1 MKNTKTTNIE
11 SSTVK
16 LDIDPGEFALDSSLN
31 IQKLNC
37 PRITVIIPTHNRKE
51 TLKKALNAYRYQ
63 TASPHEF
70 DIIVVDDGSED
81 GTFDAVKSW
90 IPEYPFQV
98 KLLAQPSGGPAK
110 ARNRAI
116 PEAQADLVLITG
128 DDIIPHHK
136 LIQAHLDAHQ
146 KYNSSNITVLGYT
159 DWHSEL
165 EITDFMKYITEIDGH
180 QFAYHHISNPMNVD
194 YGYFYTSNISLK
206 KSFLMQG
213 DMFSETFRYAACEDV
228 ELGYRLKQRGM
239 QMIFHPQAIG
249 YHLHPMDVDSFS
261 QRQFRVGQMLT
272 ILLNMHPGILDV
284 PSPPSPEVTQNK
296 ISVSVDTLKEL
307 ESQVAKLQDITDQD
321 REQIRQL
328 RYQMYRDIIYGHQ
341 ALGMCKE
348 Q

>member
-1 MKNTKTTNIE
+1 M
-11 SSTVK
+11 K
-16 LDIDPGEFALDSSLN
+16 LDIDPGEFAWDSTVYV
-31 IQKLNC
+31 KKPTC
-37 PRITVIIPTHNRKE
+37 PQITVIIPTHNRKE
-51 TLKKALNAYRYQ
+51 TLEKALNSYRYQ

-90 IPEYPFQV
+90 IPEYPFKV
-98 KLLAQPSGGPAK
+98 TLLTQSSGGPAK

-116 PEAQADLVLITG
+116 PEARADLVLITG

-146 KYNSSNITVLGYT
+146 KYNGSNVTVLGYV

-180 QFAYHHISNPMNVD
+180 QFAYHHIDNPMDVD

-206 KSFLMQG
+206 KSFLVQG

-239 QMIFHPQAIG
+239 QMIFYPQAIG
-249 YHLHPMDVDSFS
+249 YHLHPMDLDSFS
-261 QRQFRVGQMLT
+261 QRQFKVGQMLT

-284 PSPPSPEVTQNK
+284 PSPPPPEVISDK
-296 ISVSVDTLKEL
+296 ISASASTLEEL
-307 ESQVAKLQDITDQD
+307 ESQVAKYQNISDQD
-321 REQIRQL
+321 REQIRQI
-328 RYQMYRDIIYGHQ
+328 RYQMYRDIIYGYQ
-341 ALGMCKE
+341 ALGMCEE
-348 Q
+348 QQIQGMKMAHD